1 MKLTDF
7 SPGRKRQALRS
18 TLSSK
23 LKAIRGVEVGETTH
37 VEPEGQPNLSD
48 DYRVGTKLRNT
59 TDIAVAK
66 K

>member
-48 DYRVGTKLRNT
+48 DYRVGAKLRNT